1 MNTHSVHVDRLAQ
14 LEAGSDARH
23 EAADYLASIVADHFR
38 DGTADLHVVIAG
50 VSDTDDEWNA
60 RGGFTV
66 HEGRKRERIR
76 TSFGQPLITIDYIRG
91 ETR

>member
-14 LEAGSDARH
+14 LEAGSDARR
-23 EAADYLASIVADHFR
+23 EAAEYLAAIVEDHFR
-38 DGTADLHVVIAG
+38 DGTTNLNVEVCG
-50 VSDTDDEWNA
+50 VTETDDEWDA
-60 RGGFTV
+60 RGGTTV
-66 HEGRKRERIR
+66 HEGRKREQVR